1 MHTIE
6 PYYGWN
12 HIYRAEEDENSPFFE
27 REYSEFYFTNA
38 IYNYVIHPQWDE
50 FGSPTLYLK
59 ILFVD
64 YNESYCIL
72 EMMGEWNDCIHNDI
86 MTLKREII
94 DVLIDL
100 GIDKFILLGEN
111 VLNFH
116 SSDDSYYE
124 EWFADA
130 EEGWIAMINF
140 RDHVIQEFCSQH
152 IDYYVVFGG
161 ELDEME
167 WRKLSPKNL
176 YKKVLDIVS
185 HRLG

>member
-176 YKKVLDIVS
+176 YKKVSDIVS